1 MNQRPN
7 ALSKASSLYL
17 KQHQHN
23 PVDWIEYSDDVFE
36 RARNEQKL
44 LLFSIGYAAC
54 HWCHVMEHECFE
66 DEEVANLMNT
76 HYICVK
82 VDREERPDIDH
93 IYMDALQ
100 LMTGAGGWPL
110 NVVTLSDGRP
120 FWGATYLPK
129 ERWMSALKDLQHLH
143 SEDPE
148 RVLEYATQLS
158 NGLKA
163 MAETPRIIEEEF
175 QWTSKELEE
184 VKETFLSHTDT
195 VNGGFKGA
203 PKFMMPNTLELAL
216 HLNALL
222 PDDRLLQHVQTTLD
236 RMSYGSLFDPING
249 GFARYSVDAKWHVV
263 HFEKMAYD
271 NAQLLS
277 LYAKAYAVTKD
288 SWYQKVCEQTLAFFE
303 EWLFDPQ
310 SGGYFSALDADS
322 LNRHQES
329 EEGAYYT
336 FTREELQETLGTQF
350 ELFEKAYSIN
360 EIGHWENENYLLYRT
375 ASFADLAAASNISEE
390 QLITELDKGL
400 QKLKALQRRRAKP
413 SRDTKIITSWN
424 ALVLSG
430 FSHCLRYLNLE
441 SELKNRLLTRANALY
456 AMLYERIQENHSLIR
471 ILQTDETKID
481 GFLEDYAFTIQAFLD
496 FSEITHRIE
505 MIEKAEQLTRYC
517 VNHFD
522 EPQGFFYYTANH
534 QRKLVRRTVE
544 LEDNVISSSNAVMAR
559 NLLRLAVLL
568 RNETYRS
575 RSVRMCKNMKDLLKA
590 HPRSYSEWMQ
600 VSLNHRFDFHEIAVI
615 GGNHEF
621 EAAQIA
627 ARYLPNSVL
636 VAAQEPSDSGLLN
649 QEAHLD
655 QTTIFACIIGS
666 CALPVQSSEALFS
679 QLKYT

>member
-1 MNQRPN
+1 MSQRSN

-44 LLFSIGYAAC
+44 VLFSIGYAAC

-93 IYMDALQ
+93 LYMDALQ

-129 ERWMSALKDLQHLH
+129 VRWMSALQDLHHLYA
-143 SEDPE
+143 EDPE

-163 MAETPRIIEEEF
+163 MAETPSVTEEDF
-175 QWTSKELEE
+175 GWTSKELEE
-184 VKETFLSHTDT
+184 VKEAFLSQTDPA
-195 VNGGFKGA
+195 NGGFKGA

-222 PDDRLLQHVQTTLD
+222 PDERLLQHVQTTLD

-249 GFARYSVDAKWHVV
+249 GFSRYSVDAKWHVV

-288 SWYQKVCEQTLAFFE
+288 PWYQKVCEHTLVFFE
-303 EWLFDPQ
+303 EWLLDSE

-336 FTREELQETLGTQF
+336 FTREELQETLGAQF
-350 ELFEKAYSIN
+350 TLFEKVYSIN
-360 EIGHWENENYLLYRT
+360 EIGHWENGNYLLYRT
-375 ASFADLAAASNISEE
+375 TSFADVASALHLSEDHVIAE
-390 QLITELDKGL
+390 VDKGL
-400 QKLKALQRRRAKP
+400 QKLKALQLRRAKP
-413 SRDTKIITSWN
+413 SCDTKIITSWN
-424 ALVLSG
+424 ALILSG
-430 FSHCLRYLNLE
+430 FAHCLRYLDLE
-441 SELKNRLLTRANALY
+441 SELKNKLLTRAKELY
-456 AMLYERIQENHSLIR
+456 GLLGNRILENQSLIR
-471 ILQTDETKID
+471 IPQTRENQID
-481 GFLEDYAFTIQAFLD
+481 GFLEDYALTIQAFLD
-496 FSEITHRIE
+496 YGEVVHRKE
-505 MIEKAEQLTRYC
+505 TIEKAEFLTRYC
-517 VNHFD
+517 IDHFD

-575 RSVRMCKNMKDLLKA
+575 RSARMCKNMKDQLKA

-636 VAAQEPSDSGLLN
+636 AAAPEPSDSGLLN
-649 QEAHLD
+649 QEADLD
-655 QTTIFACIIGS
+655 QTTIFACIKGS
-666 CALPVQSSEALFS
+666 CSLPVYSSEALFT

>member
-1 MNQRPN
+1 MSQRSN

-23 PVDWIEYSDDVFE
+23 PVDWIEYSDDIFE

-66 DEEVANLMNT
+66 DEEVAHLMNT

-93 IYMDALQ
+93 LYMDALQ

-129 ERWMSALKDLQHLH
+129 ARWMSALNDLQHLH
-143 SEDPE
+143 AEDPE

-163 MAETPRIIEEEF
+163 MAETPSITEEEF
-175 QWTSKELEE
+175 DWTSKELEE

-216 HLNALL
+216 HFNALL
-222 PDDRLLQHVQTTLD
+222 PDDRLLQHVQTTLN

-288 SWYQKVCEQTLAFFE
+288 PWYQKVCEQTLAFFE
-303 EWLFDPQ
+303 EWLLDSE

-360 EIGHWENENYLLYRT
+360 EIGHWENGNYLLYRT
-375 ASFADLAAASNISEE
+375 ASFADLATSLGFNEE
-390 QLITELDKGL
+390 HLVTELDKGL
-400 QKLKALQRRRAKP
+400 QKLKTLQLKRAKP
-413 SRDTKIITSWN
+413 SCDTKIITSWN

-430 FSHCLRYLNLE
+430 FSHCLRYLD
-441 SELKNRLLTRANALY
+441 LKKDLKDKLLIRTNALY
-456 AMLYERIQENHSLIR
+456 ALLCGRIQQNHGLIR
-471 ILQTDETKID
+471 IKQSDENTIE
-481 GFLEDYAFTIQAFLD
+481 GFLEDYALTIQAFLD
-496 FSEITHRIE
+496 YGEVTHRKEI
-505 MIEKAEQLTRYC
+505 IEKAEHLTRYC
-517 VNHFD
+517 IEHFD
-522 EPQGFFYYTANH
+522 ESQGFFYYTSDH

-575 RSVRMCKNMKDLLKA
+575 RSVQMCKNIKDQLKA

-600 VSLNHRFDFHEIAVI
+600 VSLNHGFNYHEIAI
-615 GGNHEF
+615 LGQHYRE
-621 EAAQIA
+621 ESTQIA
-627 ARYLPNSVL
+627 AHYLPNSVL
-636 VAAQEPSDSGLLN
+636 AAAQEPSGSGLLN
-649 QEAHLD
+649 QDTHSD
-655 QTTIFACIIGS
+655 QTTIFACILGS
-666 CALPVQSSEALFS
+666 CSLPVHSSEALLK
-679 QLKYT
+679 QLKNN

>member
-1 MNQRPN
+1 MRQRSN

-23 PVDWIEYSDDVFE
+23 PVDWIEYSDAIFE

-66 DEEVANLMNT
+66 DEEVAQLMNT

-93 IYMDALQ
+93 LYMDALQ
-100 LMTGAGGWPL
+100 LMTGSGGWPL

-129 ERWMSALKDLQHLH
+129 ERWMNALRDLHHLH
-143 SEDPE
+143 TEDPE

-163 MAETPRIIEEEF
+163 MAETPSVSQEEF
-175 QWTSKELEE
+175 HWTNKELEE
-184 VKETFLSHTDT
+184 VKENFLSQIDP
-195 VNGGFKGA
+195 VNGGFRGA

-216 HLNALL
+216 HLNHLT
-222 PDDRLLQHVQTTLD
+222 PDERLLQHLRTTLD

-288 SWYQKVCEQTLAFFE
+288 KWYQKVCEQTLVFFE
-303 EWLFDPQ
+303 KWLFDSA
-310 SGGYFSALDADS
+310 SGGYYSALDADS

-336 FTREELQETLGTQF
+336 FTREELQETLGAQF
-350 ELFEKAYSIN
+350 PLFEKAYSIN
-360 EIGHWENENYLLYRT
+360 EIGHWENGNYLLYRT
-375 ASFADLAAASNISEE
+375 ASFATLANTLNLSEE
-390 QLITELDKGL
+390 QVIYEIEKGL
-400 QKLKALQRRRAKP
+400 QKLKAFQLRRAKP
-413 SRDTKIITSWN
+413 SCDTKIITSWN

-430 FSHCLRYLNLE
+430 FAHCLRYLDLE
-441 SELKNRLLTRANALY
+441 SEIKNKLITRTDALY
-456 AMLYERIQENHSLIR
+456 SLLSERIQEDNCLIR
-471 ILQTDETKID
+471 IRQPDENNIE
-481 GFLEDYAFTIQAFLD
+481 GFLEDYALTIQGLLD
-496 FSEITHRIE
+496 YGEVTHRSE
-505 MIEKAEQLTRYC
+505 MIDKADQLTRYC
-517 VNHFD
+517 LDHFK
-522 EPQGFFYYTANH
+522 EPQGFFYFTSEH

-544 LEDNVISSSNAVMAR
+544 LEDNVISSSNAIMAR

-568 RNETYRS
+568 RNETFRAHS
-575 RSVRMCKNMKDLLKA
+575 AQMCKNIKEQLKA
-590 HPRSYSEWMQ
+590 HPRSYSHWMQ
-600 VSLNHRFDFHEIAVI
+600 ASLNHIFDFHEIAVI
-615 GGNHEF
+615 GPNYEL
-621 EAAQIA
+621 EVAQIA
-627 ARYLPNSVL
+627 ARYLPNSAL
-636 VAAQEPSDSGLLN
+636 AAATKPSVPGLLN
-649 QEAHLD
+649 QEVHLD
-655 QTTIFACIIGS
+655 QTTIFACIKGS
-666 CALPVQSSEALFS
+666 CSLPVHSSEALFT

>member
-1 MNQRPN
+1 MSQRSN

-93 IYMDALQ
+93 LYMDALQ

-129 ERWMSALKDLQHLH
+129 ERWMSALRDLHHLH
-143 SEDPE
+143 VEDPE

-163 MAETPRIIEEEF
+163 MAESPSVTEEEF

-184 VKETFLSHTDT
+184 VKESFLSHTDP

-216 HLNALL
+216 HLNALV
-222 PDDRLLQHVQTTLD
+222 PDERLLQHVQTTLD

-288 SWYQKVCEQTLAFFE
+288 PWYQKVCEDTLAFFE
-303 EWLFDPQ
+303 EWLLDSE

-322 LNRHQES
+322 LNRHQVS

-336 FTREELQETLGTQF
+336 FTREELQETLGSQF
-350 ELFEKAYSIN
+350 TLFEKAYSIN
-360 EIGHWENENYLLYRT
+360 EIGHWENGNYLLYRT
-375 ASFADLAAASNISEE
+375 ASFADLATSLGFNEE
-390 QLITELDKGL
+390 HLVTELDKCL
-400 QKLKALQRRRAKP
+400 QKLKALQLRRAKP
-413 SRDTKIITSWN
+413 SCDTKIITSWN

-430 FSHCLRYLNLE
+430 FSHCLRYLDLE
-441 SELKNRLLTRANALY
+441 SELKNRLLTRAKELFGLLGN
-456 AMLYERIQENHSLIR
+456 RILENHSLIR
-471 ILQTDETKID
+471 IPQTRENKID
-481 GFLEDYAFTIQAFLD
+481 GFLEDYALTIQAFLD
-496 FSEITHRIE
+496 YNEVTHRKEI
-505 MIEKAEQLTRYC
+505 IEKAEHLARYC
-517 VNHFD
+517 IDHFD
-522 EPQGFFYYTANH
+522 ESQGFFYFTSDH

-568 RNETYRS
+568 RNERYRS
-575 RSVRMCKNMKDLLKA
+575 RSVQMCKNIKDQLKA

-600 VSLNHRFDFHEIAVI
+600 VSLNHGFNFHEIAVI
-615 GGNHEF
+615 GSNHEF
-621 EAAQIA
+621 EAAQITA
-627 ARYLPNSVL
+627 CYLPNSVL
-636 VAAQEPSDSGLLN
+636 AASPKPSDSGLLN
-649 QEAHLD
+649 QETHLD
-655 QTTIFACIIGS
+655 QTTIFACIKGS
-666 CALPVQSSEALFS
+666 CSLPVYSSEALFT